1 MRNVLYLPAKV
12 SWKAVP
18 SGGRKRRHFILKA
31 IVLFSFERGDALSG
45 LCSFFIIA
53 WDSTEL
59 SQKGITYFR
68 PDKISVHL

>member
-53 WDSTEL
+53 
-59 SQKGITYFR
+59 
-68 PDKISVHL
+68 